1 MMFAATLD
9 ASSSDVRASRLALAT
24 ILVCSGLALA
34 CTLALVL
41 ERMVVMRVAGPRSRI
56 DFAAA
61 AIAEPPKP
69 IEPPDPPRDIEPVER
84 AGGGELPSVAPPA
97 IVEIRE
103 DVEGEARGGDEPAGE
118 GRGIPGPIHGGS
130 SCVGPMCGKP
140 AIGGLQSGIGTGFCV
155 GSHCKP
161 GKAKPPAPLSLD
173 AMQCIACPD
182 PSDAALRKTTA
193 GLAKRTGTNVT
204 SFCVDPRGRV
214 EADSIDTRRSH
225 GDPTIDR
232 LCREAVAGWRFSP
245 TKVDGE
251 ARRACSEATFRIRFE

>member
-41 ERMVVMRVAGPRSRI
+41 ERMVVMRVAGPRTRI

-69 IEPPDPPRDIEPVER
+69 IEPPEPPRHIEPDEQA
-84 AGGGELPSVAPPA
+84 AGLPSVAPPA
-97 IVEIRE
+97 IVEITE
-103 DVEGEARGGDEPAGE
+103 DVEGGERGGDELAGE
-118 GRGIPGPIHGGS
+118 GRGIPGPSRGGS

-140 AIGGLQSGIGTGFCV
+140 AIPGLASGIGSGLCV

-204 SFCVDPRGRV
+204 SFCVDARGRV